1 MLINAMVGAGLLAA
15 PARVFGLVGDWGF
28 LVLAAAGAIIAPL
41 VLCFADLG
49 SRFQGTGGPYLY
61 ARAALPGWVAFSVGW
76 LIWASQGLA
85 VATLCNLLIDYLSGS
100 APWVSQDG
108 PRAAIIVILGLGFT
122 AIVLAGIGPSTRVGN
137 VLAGIKVAFVVG
149 FALAAAAF
157 IRPENLAAASPP
169 PAPLDFAQALLVY
182 LFAYTGFERAS
193 ILAGEARDPQRD
205 VPIALI
211 ASVAGV
217 TLLYAAVL
225 AACQGV
231 LGDPSATDRP
241 LAEVGALLFGAPGQ
255 ALITA
260 GALVVILGTLLNI
273 VISMPRLILALAE
286 NGQLPVRLGAVN
298 ARWRTPHW
306 AILLSSVV
314 AFGAALSSDLLGSLT
329 ISTAARVGAYILCCV
344 ALWRLAGRTDAPAP
358 LFDLPARRSI
368 AAITGMI
375 FLAVLIFGASRE
387 FLPLAGVLAAGLVLL
402 WVSRRAMP
410 APGPQSRS

>member
-137 VLAGIKVAFVVG
+137 VLAGIKVVFVVG

-241 LAEVGALLFGAPGQ
+241 LAEAWSGPDHGGRAGGDPGDPTEHRHFNASAYPGAGGERPAPSAAGRRQCALAHAPLGDPTVLGRRFRRGAEQRPPGQ
-255 ALITA
+255 PDHFDGGA
-260 GALVVILGTLLNI
+260 GR
-273 VISMPRLILALAE
+273 RLH
-286 NGQLPVRLGAVN
+286 PVLCG
-298 ARWRTPHW
+298 
-306 AILLSSVV
+306 VV
-314 AFGAALSSDLLGSLT
+314 AARGPDGCAR
-329 ISTAARVGAYILCCV
+329 TAV
-344 ALWRLAGRTDAPAP
+344 
-358 LFDLPARRSI
+358 
-368 AAITGMI
+368 
-375 FLAVLIFGASRE
+375 
-387 FLPLAGVLAAGLVLL
+387 
-402 WVSRRAMP
+402 
-410 APGPQSRS
+410 